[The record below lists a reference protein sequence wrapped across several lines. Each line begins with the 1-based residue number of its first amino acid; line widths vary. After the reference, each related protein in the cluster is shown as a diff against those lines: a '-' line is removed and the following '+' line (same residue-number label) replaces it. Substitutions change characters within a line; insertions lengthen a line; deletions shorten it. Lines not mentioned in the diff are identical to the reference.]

1 MVKILSALICTVLSV
16 SVFAQFDLR
25 DYDTIPIRKPT
36 GHKLIYEF
44 SNRFF
49 RVISINRGK
58 VVAEGNYQSTEKTS
72 GSSNNLMGIVGGSP
86 VPNQLY
92 PSTLVSDPAGWGWTV
107 DLYSR
112 GTTRNDLLRTTDG
125 KAVEVPEN
133 LKGYWQSGSL
143 GLIRQREDSIAVFG
157 VLLQPEKDS
166 LFRSVYMATRGL
178 HPPVDPKRMKSDN
191 RLGLVYKN
199 YGVFGEFKG
208 AELMII
214 FYERNRTAYI
224 FLNSNLDAIYQI
236 DFDVP
241 DTRIITIT
249 KGQPRVPPVLLVRK
263 GITEDQEADLSRLA
277 IFIMLMAQLTK

>member
-1 MVKILSALICTVLSV
+1 MLTF
-16 SVFAQFDLR
+16 SVFAQIDLR
-25 DYDTIPIRKPT
+25 NYDTIPIRKPT

-49 RVISINRGK
+49 RVISIKRDK
-58 VVAEGNYQSTEKTS
+58 MVAEGKYQATEKTS
-72 GSSNNLMGIVGGSP
+72 GSSNSLMGIVGGSP

-92 PSTLVSDPAGWGWTV
+92 PSALVSDPAGWDWTV

-112 GTTRNDLLRTTDG
+112 GTTRNDLLRTADG
-125 KAVEVPEN
+125 KSVEVPAN

-143 GLIRQREDSIAVFG
+143 GLIRHREDSIAVFG
-157 VLLQPEKDS
+157 VLWQPEKDS

-178 HPPVDPKRMKSDN
+178 HPPVDPKRKKSDEG
-191 RLGLVYKN
+191 LGLVYKN

-224 FLNSNLDAIYQI
+224 FLNNDLDAIYQL
-236 DFDVP
+236 DYDVP

-249 KGQPRVPPVLLVRK
+249 KVQPRVPPVLLVRK

-277 IFIMLMAQLTK
+277 IFTMLMAQLTK

>member
-1 MVKILSALICTVLSV
+1 
-16 SVFAQFDLR
+16 
-25 DYDTIPIRKPT
+25 
-36 GHKLIYEF
+36 
-44 SNRFF
+44 
-49 RVISINRGK
+49 
-58 VVAEGNYQSTEKTS
+58 
-72 GSSNNLMGIVGGSP
+72 
-86 VPNQLY
+86 
-92 PSTLVSDPAGWGWTV
+92 
-107 DLYSR
+107 
-112 GTTRNDLLRTTDG
+112 
-125 KAVEVPEN
+125 
-133 LKGYWQSGSL
+133 
-143 GLIRQREDSIAVFG
+143 
-157 VLLQPEKDS
+157 LQPEKDS

-178 HPPVDPKRMKSDN
+178 HPPVDPQRMKSDK

-224 FLNSNLDAIYQI
+224 FLNNNLDAIYQI